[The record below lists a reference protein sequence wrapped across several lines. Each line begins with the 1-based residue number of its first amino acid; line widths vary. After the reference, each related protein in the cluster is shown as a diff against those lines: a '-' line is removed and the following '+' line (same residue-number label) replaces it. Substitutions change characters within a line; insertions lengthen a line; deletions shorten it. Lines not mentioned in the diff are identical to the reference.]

1 MTAAAGAL
9 VEQLEGLRTR
19 AEHLKSTI
27 RRSRETL
34 GVVTG
39 QMKDLEQRLA
49 ALGVKYIVQQETADG
64 ATGSRGAV
72 DHTGRPDGGA
82 RGGTR

>member
-1 MTAAAGAL
+1 MNASAGAL
-9 VEQLEGLRTR
+9 VEQLHGLRTR

-34 GVVTG
+34 GIVTG

-49 ALGVKYIVQQETADG
+49 SLGVRYIVQGDSTYGETNSDG
-64 ATGSRGAV
+64 SV
-72 DHTGRPDGGA
+72 DQPGRPH
-82 RGGTR
+82 R